1 MSLGSHGVI
10 KVTKKLLKMA
20 DKEPS
25 DIDEVFTKILCGRK
39 FCVWKV
45 TKLKFTELLL
55 MASLGL

>member
-25 DIDEVFTKILCGRK
+25 DIDEVLPRSFVVVNFVFGK
-39 FCVWKV
+39 
-45 TKLKFTELLL
+45 
-55 MASLGL
+55 SQN